1 MLAILALET
10 GQVFRG
16 HSVGVSGVKT
26 GEIVFNTAMTG
37 YQETL
42 TDPSYAQQIITFT
55 YPHIGNTG
63 INLEDSQS
71 DRIYAS
77 GLVVKSLSKFV
88 SNWRSC
94 ITLAE
99 FLQQQKMVAMEGV
112 DTRTITRIIRE
123 HGSLRACI
131 MAGIIDEKYAITQAR
146 SFHGIQN
153 LNLAMEVGTQVPYK
167 IGDHSDLQ
175 KPHIVVVDFGVKH
188 AILRSILEQHARI
201 SVIPACTSV
210 KDILELKPDGI
221 LLSNGPGDPA
231 ACTQIVANIKLLI
244 NTSIPI
250 MGICLGHQLLAL
262 AFNAQ
267 TYKMDFG
274 HHGCNHP
281 VQDVRNKKI
290 IITSQNHGFAVAEKS
305 LPDCLEVTHRSLFDN
320 TLQGFKH
327 KQLPIFSF
335 QGHPE
340 AAPGPHDGFIL
351 FKEFFE
357 LVRNTHVK
365 TLEFA

>member
-281 VQDVRNKKI
+281 VLL
-290 IITSQNHGFAVAEKS
+290 T
-305 LPDCLEVTHRSLFDN
+305 
-320 TLQGFKH
+320 
-327 KQLPIFSF
+327 
-335 QGHPE
+335 
-340 AAPGPHDGFIL
+340 
-351 FKEFFE
+351 
-357 LVRNTHVK
+357 
-365 TLEFA
+365 